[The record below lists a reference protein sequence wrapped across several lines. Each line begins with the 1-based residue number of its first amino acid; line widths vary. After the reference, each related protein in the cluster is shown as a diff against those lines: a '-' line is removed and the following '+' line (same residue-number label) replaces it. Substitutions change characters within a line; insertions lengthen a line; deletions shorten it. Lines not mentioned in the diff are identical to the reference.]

1 MRGEIL
7 YEYEKLNSDDQK
19 VFGRWLWANTVVG
32 AILLTGLI
40 ALTSKFPGVVASASE
55 RTGTIP
61 VECAARDLQVVIQL
75 EQRGETQDVA
85 SDKLAAAF
93 FTMMRARRAC
103 NEGRVSEAEAIYDSI
118 SLQPTRS
125 AGRP

>member
-1 MRGEIL
+1 MRGEIIN
-7 YEYEKLNSDDQK
+7 EYQRLNPEDQK
-19 VFGRWLWANTVVG
+19 AFHRWLWANAVVG
-32 AILLTGLI
+32 AISLTGLI
-40 ALTSKFPGVVASASE
+40 ALASKFAGVVASADE

-75 EQRGETQDVA
+75 EQRGEAQDVA

-103 NEGRVSEAEAIYDSI
+103 NEGRVSEAEAIYDGI

>member
-19 VFGRWLWANTVVG
+19 VFRRWLLANTVVG

-40 ALTSKFPGVVASASE
+40 ALTSKFPNVVASAAE
-55 RTGTIP
+55 RTIP
-61 VECAARDLQVVIQL
+61 VECAAPDLQVVTQL
-75 EQRGETQDVA
+75 EQRGEAQDVA

-103 NEGRVSEAEAIYDSI
+103 NEGRVSEAEAIYGSI

>member
-1 MRGEIL
+1 MRGEII

-19 VFGRWLWANTVVG
+19 VFRRWLWANTVVG

-40 ALTSKFPGVVASASE
+40 ALASKSSGVVASAGE

-61 VECAARDLQVVIQL
+61 VECAARDLQAVIQL
-75 EQRGETQDVA
+75 EQRGEAQDVA

-103 NEGRVSEAEAIYDSI
+103 NEGRVSEAEAIYNSI